1 MKIGILS
8 RGKNIYSTRR
18 LVEAGNEK
26 GHEMVVM
33 DHTKCSLIMEKG
45 KPQVIFNG
53 QPIKDIDVIIP
64 RIGASVT
71 FFGASVIRQFQAMS
85 IPSTLSSVSLV
96 RSRDKLRSFQLLS
109 KVGLAIPKSVFAR
122 HPKDKD
128 VEDLI
133 ESVGGAPVVL
143 KRLEGTQGVGVVLA
157 DTVAAAKSMIEA
169 FSGMQENIIIQEYIE
184 EAGGSDIRVL
194 VVDGEVVG
202 AMKRSGKPGEF
213 RSNLHRGGKAE
224 AIEITKKEKALALE
238 AVKSLSLSV
247 AGVDLIRA
255 KRGPLIMEVNSS
267 PGLEGIE
274 KATGIDIAGKVIDY
288 AVSHAERLFKKKKK
302 KSRNR
307 DL

>member
-133 ESVGGAPVVL
+133 DSVGGAPVVL

>member
-1 MKIGILS
+1 MKIAILS
-8 RGKNIYSTRR
+8 RGKTIYSTKR
-18 LVEAGNEK
+18 LVEAAEK
-26 GHEMVVM
+26 LGHEVMVV

-45 KPQVIFNG
+45 KPEVMYNG
-53 QPIKDIDVIIP
+53 ESLKKVDVIIP

-71 FFGASVIRQFQAMS
+71 FFGASVIRQFQAMNVA
-85 IPSTLSSVSLV
+85 STLSSVSLV

-128 VEDLI
+128 IEDLI
-133 ESVGGAPVVL
+133 DTVGGAPVVL

-157 DTVAAAKSMIEA
+157 DTVTAARSMIEA
-169 FSGMQENIIIQEYIE
+169 FSGMEENIIIQEYIE
-184 EAGGSDIRVL
+184 EAGGSDIRVF

-202 AMKRSGKPGEF
+202 AMRRSGRPGEF
-213 RSNLHRGGKAE
+213 RSNLHRGGSAE
-224 AIEITKKEKALALE
+224 AIEITKKERALALE
-238 AVKSLSLSV
+238 AAKSLSLSI

-274 KATGIDIAGKVIDY
+274 KATGVDIAEKVIAF
-288 AVSHAERLFKKKKK
+288 AVKHAEEVSKKKKK

>member
-1 MKIGILS
+1 
-8 RGKNIYSTRR
+8 
-18 LVEAGNEK
+18 
-26 GHEMVVM
+26 
-33 DHTKCSLIMEKG
+33 MEKG
-45 KPQVIFNG
+45 KPQVVYNG
-53 QPIKDIDVIIP
+53 EQLKDIDVIIP

-71 FFGASVIRQFQAMS
+71 FFGASVIRQFQAMKV
-85 IPSTLSSVSLV
+85 PSTLSSVSLV

-122 HPKDKD
+122 HPKNKE

-133 ESVGGAPVVL
+133 DSVGGAPVVL

-184 EAGGSDIRVL
+184 EAGGTDIRVF
-194 VVDGEVVG
+194 VVDGEIIG
-202 AMKRSGKPGEF
+202 AMRRSGKPGEF
-213 RSNLHRGGKAE
+213 RSNLHRGGSAE
-224 AIEITKKEKALALE
+224 VIEITKKEKALALE
-238 AVKSLSLSV
+238 AAKSLSLSI

-274 KATGIDIAGKVIDY
+274 KTTEFDIAGKIIDF
-288 AVSHAERLFKKKKK
+288 AVSHTQKIGKKKKK
-302 KSRNR
+302 KTRNR

>member
-1 MKIGILS
+1 MKIAILS
-8 RGKNIYSTRR
+8 RGKTIYSTKR
-18 LVEAGNEK
+18 LVEAAESR
-26 GHEMVVM
+26 GHEVIVI
-33 DHTKCSLIMEKG
+33 DHTKCSLVMEKG
-45 KPQVIFNG
+45 KPQVMYG
-53 QPIKDIDVIIP
+53 GEPLTDIDVIIP

-71 FFGASVIRQFQAMS
+71 FYGASVIRQFQAMKV
-85 IPSTLSSVSLV
+85 PSTLSSVSLV

-122 HPKDKD
+122 HPKNKD

-133 ESVGGAPVVL
+133 ELVGGAPVVL

-157 DTVAAAKSMIEA
+157 DTVSAGKSMIEA
-169 FSGMQENIIIQEYIE
+169 FSGMQENIIIQEFIE
-184 EAGGSDIRVL
+184 EAAGADLRIF
-194 VVDGEVVG
+194 VVDGEIVG

-213 RSNLHRGGKAE
+213 RSNLHRGGSAE
-224 AIEITKKEKALALE
+224 SVKITKKEKSLALE
-238 AVKSLSLSV
+238 AARSLSLSV
-247 AGVDLIRA
+247 AGVDLIQS

-274 KATGIDIAGKVIDY
+274 KATEIDIAGKIVEF
-288 AVSHAERLFKKKKK
+288 AVKRAEAFKKQK

>member
-1 MKIGILS
+1 MKIAILS
-8 RGKNIYSTRR
+8 RSKNIYSTKR
-18 LVEAGNEK
+18 LVEAAESR
-26 GHEMVVM
+26 GHDVIVI

-45 KPQVIFNG
+45 KPVVMYNG
-53 QPIKDIDVIIP
+53 EPLKNIDVIIP

-85 IPSTLSSVSLV
+85 VPSTLSSVSLV

-122 HPKDKD
+122 HPKNK
-128 VEDLI
+128 EIEELI
-133 ESVGGAPVVL
+133 ETVGGAPVVL

-157 DTVAAAKSMIEA
+157 DTVAAARSMIEA
-169 FSGMQENIIIQEYIE
+169 FSGMEENIIIQEYIE
-184 EAGGSDIRVL
+184 EAGGSDIRVF
-194 VVDGEVVG
+194 VVDGEVIG
-202 AMKRSGKPGEF
+202 AMRRSGKPGEF
-213 RSNLHRGGKAE
+213 RSNLHRGGSSE
-224 AIEITKKEKALALE
+224 MIEITKKERSLALE
-238 AVKSLSLSV
+238 AAKSLSLSI

-255 KRGPLIMEVNSS
+255 KRGALIMEVNSS

-274 KATGIDIAGKVIDY
+274 ETTGIDIAGKVIDF
-288 AVSHAERLFKKKKK
+288 AVKHGEGLKKKKKK